1 MQTTDRKNATLL
13 VNENASTG
21 AGNPATHAIN
31 TLLVEL
37 NHEIRTAMNG
47 VVGMLDALLDS
58 GLSSS
63 QQHLASTAQHSAEN
77 LLGFIETVVD
87 LALIGEDQLALES
100 HPFELSAEIETAV
113 AAVYGPDFRTQ
124 QTLPTVLL
132 EGDRLRI
139 RQIVMGLLRVAS
151 CSGCTVNPAVRA
163 ACLDSHCNI
172 RIEIDAPG
180 LAETSP
186 QLIELVEHPGTKGVE
201 VLPAFGRPGLDIE
214 RSKQLARLMG
224 GRIFIE
230 RHTEAKCVLC
240 FEAALPLA
248 TPAPAGEV
256 AEADFTGHR
265 ILVADDNP
273 VNQKVAQHMLERL
286 GCRVDIAADGRQTLA
301 MHETHPYDLI
311 LMDCQMPVMDG
322 REATARL
329 RALEGVTKRTP
340 VVALTASATQQERV
354 RCLAAGMD
362 DFLAKPVRP
371 RALAAI
377 LSKWLAQAASKP
389 VTEKSGREDELEQVR
404 GIFGANFA
412 ELASLYQ
419 ADSPTRI
426 MKLRAAGSA
435 GDNATVARIAH
446 ALSGSSASIGAT
458 GLSALCKELEK
469 HAQTGSLED
478 IEQRLAVIETEYG
491 RICSRMQSLIK
502 PS

>member
-1 MQTTDRKNATLL
+1 MQSTDRKNATLL
-13 VNENASTG
+13 VNANVSSVAD
-21 AGNPATHAIN
+21 NPAAHAISA
-31 TLLVEL
+31 LLVEL
-37 NHEIRTAMNG
+37 NHEIRTSLNG
-47 VVGMLDALLDS
+47 VVGILDTLLDS
-58 GLSSS
+58 DLPSS

-77 LLGFIETVVD
+77 LLSFIEAVVD

-100 HPFELSAEIETAV
+100 HPFELSTEIETAA
-113 AAVYGPDFRTQ
+113 AAVYGPDFRMQ
-124 QTLPTVLL
+124 HPLPIVLL

-151 CSGCTVNPAVRA
+151 YSGCAANPAVRA
-163 ACLDSHCNI
+163 ACLDRHCNI
-172 RIEIDAPG
+172 RIEIDASR

-201 VLPAFGRPGLDIE
+201 VLPAFGRSGLDIE
-214 RSKQLARLMG
+214 LSKQLARLMK

-230 RHTEAKCVLC
+230 RHTEAKRTLC

-248 TPAPAGEV
+248 MPAPAGEV
-256 AEADFTGHR
+256 AEADFTGRR

-273 VNQKVAQHMLERL
+273 VNQQVAQRMLEKL

-301 MHETHPYDLI
+301 MHEVHPYDLI

-329 RALEGVTKRTP
+329 RMLEGATKRTP

-389 VTEKSGREDELEQVR
+389 VAEESDCKDELEQMCE
-404 GIFGANFA
+404 IFGANFA

-426 MKLRAAGSA
+426 TKLRAAGSA
-435 GDNATVARIAH
+435 GDSATVARIAH

-458 GLSALCKELEK
+458 GLSALCKKLEQRAK
-469 HAQTGSLED
+469 TGALEN
-478 IEQRLAVIETEYG
+478 IEQRLAVIETEYS